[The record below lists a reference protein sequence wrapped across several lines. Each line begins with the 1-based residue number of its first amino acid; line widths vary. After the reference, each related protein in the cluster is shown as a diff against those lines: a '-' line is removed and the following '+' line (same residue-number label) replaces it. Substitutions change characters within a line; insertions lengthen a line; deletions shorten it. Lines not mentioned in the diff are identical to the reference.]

1 VDLPNSGLELGSLA
15 LQVDPSAE
23 LLGKPEDPMNS
34 MKGKKDM
41 KLKDKPLKSLG
52 VQYNTGEN
60 WRSSS
65 KRNEEAESKQK

>member
-1 VDLPNSGLELGSLA
+1 MDLPNSGLELGSLA
-15 LQVDPSAE
+15 LQVDSSAE

-52 VQYNTGEN
+52 VQYATGEEQ
-60 WRSSS
+60 
-65 KRNEEAESKQK
+65 RNSATKNEDAEP